1 MSLPQTSLG
10 SNFAAM
16 DWTIWLVLGV
26 VVIGF
31 AVIKRAAFVSV
42 ESAGQ
47 MLRQNAKIIDV
58 RTEAEF
64 RSEHVPG
71 AINIPLSD
79 LENRVARVVPDKN
92 QVLLVH
98 CLSGGRSAIAKGKLR
113 KMGYAKVHN
122 LGSLGR
128 AKEAAKN

>member
-1 MSLPQTSLG
+1 MSLLQISLG
-10 SNFAAM
+10 PIFARM

-42 ESAGQ
+42 ESARQ
-47 MLRQNAKIIDV
+47 MLRENAKMIDV
-58 RTEAEF
+58 RAEAEF
-64 RSEHVPG
+64 HSEHIPG

-79 LENRVARVVPDKN
+79 LETRVARVVPDKN

-113 KMGYAKVHN
+113 KLGYAKVHN
-122 LGSLGR
+122 LGSLSR
-128 AKEAAKN
+128 AMKAAKN